1 MSSTKIAPTPLLAEA
16 LGMLDTG
23 GPRRPTHTH
32 LRALA
37 GALEPVLTAVRRLD
51 QAATS
56 HAGCL
61 GCPVCELRVALRGL
75 GIGR

>member
-1 MSSTKIAPTPLLAEA
+1 MSSPKIARQPLLAES
-16 LGMLDTG
+16 LRMLDTG
-23 GPRRPTHTH
+23 GPRRPTHAH

-37 GALEPVLTAVRRLD
+37 GALEPILTAARRLD

-61 GCPVCELRVALRGL
+61 GCPVCDLRVALRGL